1 MADRSDENKK
11 EFSIEE
17 LNARHVKK
25 LRKYLKNQ
33 GVVITTDTRKRDL
46 VSKVYHAC
54 RLDLPLCSTKEQDDA
69 QIKARQK
76 EKLFIDGISLPL
88 PKELENWLSGS
99 HNCPDM
105 TMNDIEL
112 YLSKSNDRKSA
123 KEGKNLYESG
133 HVSEVEF
140 NNISD
145 CLKFCYV
152 RGKVVPQT
160 RIGENPYTVW
170 VCLNTT
176 NGDILT
182 GECGCLAGYG
192 ESCKHVSSLLHYIEY
207 EVRVGNNKTCTS
219 NPQQWGRKRSKRKKI
234 HQPDKTKN
242 MKVKKTRA
250 GLQISEEA
258 GRLNRSAFDPRAPG
272 DRFSSFENEDWEKI
286 AVATTGKCAV
296 LCFMKTDYVQV
307 NKRKKAESLDSISFP
322 LRRLILLAS
331 LQENNLRIQ
340 SGKNTELEELLPQRH
355 MM

>member
-1 MADRSDENKK
+1 MADRWDENKK

-99 HNCPDM
+99 HNFPDI

-123 KEGKNLYESG
+123 KEGKNLYENG

-140 NNISD
+140 NNISN

-192 ESCKHVSSLLHYIEY
+192 ESCKHISSLLHYIEY

-219 NPQQWGRKRSKRKKI
+219 NPQQWGRKGSKRKK
-234 HQPDKTKN
+234 N
-242 MKVKKTRA
+242 
-250 GLQISEEA
+250 S
-258 GRLNRSAFDPRAPG
+258 SAR
-272 DRFSSFENEDWEKI
+272 
-286 AVATTGKCAV
+286 
-296 LCFMKTDYVQV
+296 
-307 NKRKKAESLDSISFP
+307 
-322 LRRLILLAS
+322 
-331 LQENNLRIQ
+331 
-340 SGKNTELEELLPQRH
+340 
-355 MM
+355 